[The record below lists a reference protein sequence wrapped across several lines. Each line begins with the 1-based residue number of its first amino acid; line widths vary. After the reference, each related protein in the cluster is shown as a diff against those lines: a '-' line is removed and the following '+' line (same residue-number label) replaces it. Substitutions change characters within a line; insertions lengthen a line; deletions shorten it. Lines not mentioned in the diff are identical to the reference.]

1 MKSCIWCDAT
11 QAIGGGL
18 CVSQDQKQM
27 IPTQFWDQLCANSS
41 TPAVNPVPPPPT
53 PPPSPTPPP
62 VAPAP
67 EPAPDNGETKCLM
80 DSSGN
85 VIADETT
92 CSAQTGC
99 EWCKVSF
106 LNSGSCVTTEMK
118 AQLPSFM
125 CSADVDKSSDISI
138 DEYTTTKT
146 SSYLRGGDSNN
157 ESDGNEQD
165 ETPVAVE

>member
-18 CVSQDQKQM
+18 CVSHDQKNKLG
-27 IPTQFWDQLCANSS
+27 QFWDQLCANSS

-92 CSAQTGC
+92 CSTQTGC

-125 CSADVDKSSDISI
+125 CSADVDESSDIII

-157 ESDGNEQD
+157 ESDENEQD